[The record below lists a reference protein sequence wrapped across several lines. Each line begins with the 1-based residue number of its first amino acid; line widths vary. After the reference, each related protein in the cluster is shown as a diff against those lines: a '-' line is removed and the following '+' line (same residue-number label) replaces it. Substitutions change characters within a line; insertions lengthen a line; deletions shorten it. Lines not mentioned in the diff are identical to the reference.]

1 MNTHVKDVLEQANT
15 LSEDERI
22 APTCYTPGRR

>member
-1 MNTHVKDVLEQANT
+1 MNTYVKDLLEQAKI